1 MIKIRLSKI
10 KITVLSAALTVAAFG
25 LFFASLRKYGT
36 DITQIPSK
44 LRTTLITVNFINAI
58 AVVACGLY
66 AVFYHNAK
74 KKALKCSIL
83 LILIAI
89 INIIISVTILVGDY
103 PLIKPINLEYLDK
116 VSQTVSTSEKK
127 NDCDG
132 IYYIGRQDCSPC
144 QLFFRTLEKLT
155 EKYYAHV
162 FYYDTF
168 EDRQRDA
175 ENMYRVLDQLS
186 VDTVP
191 YVFTVQDGSITNS
204 FSGEAIEVDLRNYL
218 SATQ

>member
-1 MIKIRLSKI
+1 MKKTRLSNI
-10 KITVLSAALTVAAFG
+10 IVTVLSAALTVAAFG
-25 LFFASLRKYGT
+25 LSFASLRKYGT

-74 KKALKCSIL
+74 KKALKCSIV

-89 INIIISVTILVGDY
+89 INIITSVTILVGDY
-103 PLIKPINLEYLDK
+103 PLIKPINLASLDK
-116 VSQTVSTSEKK
+116 VSQTVSASEKK

-144 QLFFRTLEKLT
+144 QPFFRTLEKLT
-155 EKYYAHV
+155 EKYSAHV

-175 ENMYRVLDQLS
+175 ETMYRVLDQLS

>member
-1 MIKIRLSKI
+1 MKKTRLSKI
-10 KITVLSAALTVAAFG
+10 IVTVLSAALTVAAFG
-25 LFFASLRKYGT
+25 LSFASLRKYGA
-36 DITQIPSK
+36 DITQIPSR
-44 LRTTLITVNFINAI
+44 LSTTLITVNFINAI

-66 AVFYHNAK
+66 AVSYHNAK
-74 KKALKCSIL
+74 KKALKCSL
-83 LILIAI
+83 ALILIAI
-89 INIIISVTILVGDY
+89 INIITSVTILVGDY
-103 PLIKPINLEYLDK
+103 PLVKPINLGYLDK
-116 VSQTVSTSEKK
+116 VSQTVSAADKK

-144 QLFFRTLEKLT
+144 QPFLRTLEKLT
-155 EKYYAHV
+155 EKYNVHV